1 VPWGHKTYESYA
13 TFGVRAIDNARRLYS
28 VHKNTF
34 MLPAKIIQLRQILA
48 ERFPQETL
56 PPQTFIQT
64 GLTGFDQIGGGLLQG
79 ALTQVVAPNLSSGST
94 LLLHEIIRAMHLAS
108 QFVALVDGRDCFE
121 PSKNTDLLLWV
132 RCQNAQQ
139 AVKAA
144 DLLLRDGN
152 VTLTILDLK
161 QNDGKDLHKI
171 PATTWY
177 RLRRVAEAGRT
188 TLLLM
193 TRYPLVAGA
202 FFTLQ
207 NNHQL
212 EFGDLSRPDSQILL
226 SITSE
231 LISRRP
237 LSEYQYAQA

>member
-1 VPWGHKTYESYA
+1 
-13 TFGVRAIDNARRLYS
+13 
-28 VHKNTF
+28 
-34 MLPAKIIQLRQILA
+34 MLPGKIIELRKILA

-64 GLTGFDQIGGGLLQG
+64 GLTSFDQKLGGGLLRG
-79 ALTQVVAPNLSSGST
+79 ALTQVLVPHLSSGST
-94 LLLHEIIRAMHLAS
+94 LLLHEIVKTMHLAS
-108 QFVALVDGRDCFE
+108 QFVALVDGTDCFE
-121 PSKNTDLLLWV
+121 PSANTDLLLWI

-139 AVKAA
+139 AIKAA

-161 QNDGKDLHKI
+161 QNDDKELHKI

-188 TLLLM
+188 TLLLL

-202 FFTLQ
+202 FPTLQ

-212 EFGDLSRPDSQILL
+212 EFDDLSRLYSQILL

-231 LISRRP
+231 LISRKS